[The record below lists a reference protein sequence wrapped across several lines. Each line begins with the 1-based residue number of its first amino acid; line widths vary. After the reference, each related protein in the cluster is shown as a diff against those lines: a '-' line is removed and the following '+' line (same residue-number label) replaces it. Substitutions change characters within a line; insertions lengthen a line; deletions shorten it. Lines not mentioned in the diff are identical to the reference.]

1 MAGLINHS
9 DFELKLMHQAM
20 ALAERGR
27 GWVEPNPMVGAL
39 VVRDGKIVAE
49 GWHQRFGG
57 PHAEIHA
64 LEQAG
69 AAAQGATIYITLEP
83 CCHQGKT
90 PPCTD
95 AIIQAGIK
103 KVVAAMRDPFPQ
115 VDGGG
120 FAQLQRAGIEVVAG
134 VGEAEAAVLNAP
146 YLKLLRT
153 GKPWVIAKWAMTL
166 DGHTATASGDSKWIS
181 NEQSRAKV
189 HELRGR
195 MDAIIVGIGTV
206 LADDPLLTARP
217 PGPRAA
223 ARVIVDPK
231 LRVPV
236 NSQLVQTAREV
247 PVLIFHQ
254 QSADSS
260 ARQNLEQKGCE
271 CLPVNAEPQEVV
283 QSVLTE
289 LGNRRFTN
297 VLVEGG
303 SRLLGSFFDAQEVD
317 EVWAFIAPRIIGS
330 AGARTPVSGVG
341 AEWLKKASALTDVH
355 LERFGDDVLMRGLLR
370 SSFSP
375 T

>member
-1 MAGLINHS
+1 
-9 DFELKLMHQAM
+9 MHQAI

-27 GWVEPNPMVGAL
+27 GWVEPNPLVGAL
-39 VVRDGKIVAE
+39 VVRDGKIFGE
-49 GWHQRFGG
+49 GWHERFGG

-69 AAAQGATIYITLEP
+69 AAAQGATIYVTLEP

-90 PPCTD
+90 PPCTN

-103 KVVAAMRDPFPQ
+103 RIVAAMRDPFPQ

-120 FAQLQRAGIEVVAG
+120 FAQLQRAGIEVVAN
-134 VGEAEAAVLNAP
+134 VGEAEARALNAP
-146 YLKLLRT
+146 FLKLLRT

-206 LADDPLLTARP
+206 LADDPMLTARP
-217 PGPRAA
+217 PGARMA
-223 ARVIVDPK
+223 ARVIFDSK
-231 LRVPV
+231 LRIPA
-236 NSQLVQTAREV
+236 NSQLVRTAAEV

-254 QSADSS
+254 EAV
-260 ARQNLEQKGCE
+260 AAAAKKNLERSGCQ
-271 CLPVNAEPQEVV
+271 CIAVTAEAGTMVHTALE
-283 QSVLTE
+283 E
-289 LGNRRFTN
+289 LGKRRFTN
-297 VLVEGG
+297 VLIEGG
-303 SRLLGSFFDAQEVD
+303 PHLHGSFFDAGEVD
-317 EVWAFIAPRIIGS
+317 EVWAFIAPKIIGS
-330 AGARTPVSGVG
+330 ADARAPVSGLG
-341 AEWLKKASALTDVH
+341 AQLIEKTSALTDVQ

-370 SSFSP
+370 
-375 T
+375 TQH